1 MSCCKMFVLFLT
13 LIFVTSTSF
22 SQNEYHI
29 KIYFEGAVDND
40 VVYLHSTNNDS
51 DTSFVKNKQVQFS
64 LSKMVT
70 EWQTFFITYKGEEK
84 RFDALLFHNAKS
96 DINLV
101 VDKEFSSSTI
111 TGDTIATEQDE
122 FFKGLAPL
130 TKKHKLL
137 KKQLSETADSVI
149 QQRIKREIYS
159 LVKRDSIYKTEW
171 VKKNNKSPFSVAVI
185 RLFIDKSNILK
196 ALDTVAV
203 NCFSNI
209 LPEAKENNRE
219 AFILQREFAMYNDIH
234 SAVPINSIAPEFMIK
249 DTAGNSITLKKFKGK
264 WLLIDFWA
272 SWCVPCRKNN
282 PLLREFFQQYHN
294 KGLEVL
300 SISVDTKS
308 ELWKAAIIKDNMTWH
323 QGSDL
328 SGEDSGVGKTYQI
341 VGVPHYFLISPE
353 GRIITKSLGG
363 DIQLIKAA
371 LKEFLK

>member
-1 MSCCKMFVLFLT
+1 MFVLFLT

-111 TGDTIATEQDE
+111 TGDTIATEQNE

-130 TKKHKLL
+130 TKEHKLL

-159 LVKRDSIYKTEW
+159 LVKRDSIYITEW